1 MKTVIVLY
9 MPGHAG
15 NFVSRLFSL
24 GSETMPLIRQSM
36 MTEYIDHGT
45 EIPDTFDRL
54 ANYQFSTVSTEFDTW
69 QKFHRAYADHKEYL
83 HYRLLNLFCNRK
95 YSRIVFPLH
104 PHEFNQDF
112 SGDEDSEFYYVDL
125 DLEVWKD
132 WVDSEQQKLR
142 FQVRP
147 QEEEQ
152 FEYFKHQYSMKAISL
167 TRLLESDQTFVQEY
181 QRVCAEMQIPPLLE
195 QALILRKD
203 WYSTRVNQL

>member
-1 MKTVIVLY
+1 

-24 GSETMPLIRQSM
+24 GPETMPLIRQSM
-36 MTEYIDHGT
+36 MNEYIDHGT
-45 EIPDTFDRL
+45 EISDTFDRL
-54 ANYQFSTVSTEFDTW
+54 ANYQFSTVATEFDTW

-83 HYRLLNLFCNRK
+83 HYRLLNVFCNRK

-125 DLEVWKD
+125 DLEIWKD

-152 FEYFKHQYSMKAISL
+152 FEYFKHQ
-167 TRLLESDQTFVQEY
+167 
-181 QRVCAEMQIPPLLE
+181 
-195 QALILRKD
+195 
-203 WYSTRVNQL
+203 

>member
-1 MKTVIVLY
+1 

-24 GSETMPLIRQSM
+24 GPETMPLIRQSM
-36 MTEYIDHGT
+36 MNEYIDHGT
-45 EIPDTFDRL
+45 EISDTFDRL
-54 ANYQFSTVSTEFDTW
+54 ANYQFSTVATEFDTW

-83 HYRLLNLFCNRK
+83 HYRLLNVFCNRK

>member
-1 MKTVIVLY
+1 

>member
-1 MKTVIVLY
+1 

-15 NFVSRLFSL
+15 NFVCRLFSL
-24 GSETMPLIRQSM
+24 GLETMPLIRQSM

-54 ANYQFSTVSTEFDTW
+54 ANYQFSTVATEFDTW

-83 HYRLLNLFCNRK
+83 HYRLLNVFCNRK

-104 PHEFNQDF
+104 PHEFAQDF

-125 DLEVWKD
+125 DLKVWKD
-132 WVDSEQQKLR
+132 WVDSAQQKLR

-152 FEYFKHQYSMKAISL
+152 FEYFKHQHNMKPISL
-167 TRLLESDQTFVQEY
+167 TQLLESDQTFVQEY
-181 QRVCAEMQIPPLLE
+181 QRVCTEMQIPLLLE

-203 WYSTRVNQL
+203 WYLTRVNQL

>member
-1 MKTVIVLY
+1 

-125 DLEVWKD
+125 DLEIWKD

>member
-1 MKTVIVLY
+1 

-24 GSETMPLIRQSM
+24 GPETMPLIRQSM
-36 MTEYIDHGT
+36 MNEYIDHGT
-45 EIPDTFDRL
+45 EISDTFDRL
-54 ANYQFSTVSTEFDTW
+54 ANYQFSTVATEFDTW

-83 HYRLLNLFCNRK
+83 HYRLLNVFCNRK

-125 DLEVWKD
+125 DLEIWKD